1 MLKYFKKIS
10 LNSRTTLQ
18 SSKKHWA
25 ANQIFSCI
33 GKKELYLIALV
44 IAALFTL
51 GGCSIFNQSATKAP
65 LTETEVENA
74 LVKYN
79 SNWKFYDL
87 NVDEET
93 KAKLNTNDYGFD
105 DGDGLRLIVSTY
117 KKLGA
122 TYLNISP
129 MPQRYVSGEE
139 PPFIKEELPDLFK
152 VACEL
157 YGNDIDPKEFDEFWD
172 FYKSYQ
178 GLSWR
183 KVVGDD
189 ILYVQLHQ
197 DENLNITKVTSVSIQ
212 NKSWTDWSSLGAI
225 KTMLWENQEASI
237 KEHIST
243 IGDIVNNKATAIKS
257 SYIING
263 NIVDSKKLTNK
274 KTLPDEKEILST
286 LHRSYS
292 IPEAAEYN
300 VLTIE
305 DTTGKIEVIIPS
317 SQISES
323 EYQELKYF
331 LVYEY
336 QTAQGRSFMLLAMTR
351 ALEDPPK

>member
-10 LNSRTTLQ
+10 SRSQIYHLTGH
-18 SSKKHWA
+18 KHWA
-25 ANQIFSCI
+25 ANQILSCI

-44 IAALFTL
+44 IAALFTF
-51 GGCSIFNQSATKAP
+51 GGCSIFNPSASKAP
-65 LTETEVENA
+65 LTETAVENA

-79 SNWKFYDL
+79 SNWKSYDL
-87 NVDEET
+87 KISDEE
-93 KAKLNTNDYGFD
+93 KARLNTSDYGFD

-117 KKLGA
+117 KKSGA

-178 GLSWR
+178 GFSWR

-189 ILYVQLHQ
+189 ILYVQLHK
-197 DENLNITKVTSVSIQ
+197 DENLNITKITSVVIQ

-225 KTMLWENQEASI
+225 KTMLWENKETSI

-243 IGDIVNNKATAIKS
+243 IGDILENKAVAIKS

-263 NIVDSKKLTNK
+263 TIVESRKLTDK
-274 KTLPDEKEILST
+274 AILPDAKEILSK

-292 IPEAAEYN
+292 ISETAKYN

-305 DTTGKIEVIIPS
+305 DTTGKIEVIIPA

-323 EYQELKYF
+323 EYKELKYF

-336 QTAQGRSFMLLAMTR
+336 STAQGRSFMLLAMTR
-351 ALEDPPK
+351 TLEETPK

>member
-1 MLKYFKKIS
+1 MLKDLKNIS
-10 LNSRTTLQ
+10 LNSPANHQ
-18 SSKKHWA
+18 SIKKHWA
-25 ANQIFSCI
+25 INQIFSCI
-33 GKKELYLIALV
+33 GKKELYLIALI
-44 IAALFTL
+44 IAALFTFA
-51 GGCSIFNQSATKAP
+51 GCSSFKQLATKTP
-65 LTETEVENA
+65 LTETAVEKV

-79 SNWKFYDL
+79 SNWKPYDL
-87 NVDEET
+87 KISDEE
-93 KAKLNTNDYGFD
+93 KAKLNTSNYGFD

-129 MPQRYVSGEE
+129 LPQRYVSGEE

-157 YGNDIDPKEFDEFWD
+157 YGKDVDPKEFDEFWD
-172 FYKSYQ
+172 FYESSQ

-197 DENLNITKVTSVSIQ
+197 DENLNITNVTSVIIQ
-212 NKSWTDWSSLGAI
+212 NKSWTDWSSVGVM
-225 KTMLWENQEASI
+225 KFMLWENQDASI
-237 KEHIST
+237 KENLT
-243 IGDIVNNKATAIKS
+243 TVGDIIENKAVAIKS

-263 NIVDSKKLTNK
+263 NIVDSRKLTDK
-274 KTLPDEKEILST
+274 STLPDEKEILSK
-286 LHRSYS
+286 LHLSYS
-292 IPEAAEYN
+292 ISERAEYN

-305 DTTGKIEVIIPS
+305 DTSGKIEVIIPA

-323 EYQELKYF
+323 EYNELKYF

-336 QTAQGRSFMLLAMTR
+336 PTAQGRSFIALAMTR
-351 ALEDPPK
+351 TLEGPAK

>member
-1 MLKYFKKIS
+1 MKHFKKIL
-10 LNSRTTLQ
+10 LNSPSNHQ
-18 SSKKHWA
+18 SIKKHWTT
-25 ANQIFSCI
+25 NQIFSCTCI
-33 GKKELYLIALV
+33 KELYLIALIIV
-44 IAALFTL
+44 TLFAF
-51 GGCSIFNQSATKAP
+51 GGCSSFKQSATKDP
-65 LTETEVENA
+65 LTETAVEKA

-79 SNWKFYDL
+79 SNWKPYDL
-87 NVDEET
+87 KISDEE
-93 KAKLNTNDYGFD
+93 KAKLNTSNYGFD
-105 DGDGLRLIVSTY
+105 DGDGLKLIVSTY

-129 MPQRYVSGEE
+129 LPQRYVSGEE
-139 PPFIKEELPDLFK
+139 PPFIQENLPDLFK

-172 FYKSYQ
+172 LYKSYQ

-189 ILYVQLHQ
+189 ILYVHLHK
-197 DENLNITKVTSVSIQ
+197 DENLNITKVTSVIIQ

-225 KTMLWENQEASI
+225 KTILWENKDASI
-237 KEHIST
+237 KEHLST
-243 IGDIVNNKATAIKS
+243 VGDIIENKAVAIKS

-263 NIVDSKKLTNK
+263 NIVDSKKLTDK
-274 KTLPDEKEILST
+274 ATLPDEKEILSK
-286 LHRSYS
+286 LYLSYS
-292 IPEAAEYN
+292 ISETAEYN

-305 DTTGKIEVIIPS
+305 DTTGKIEVIIPA

-323 EYQELKYF
+323 EYKELKYF

-336 QTAQGRSFMLLAMTR
+336 ATDQGRSFILLAMTR
-351 ALEDPPK
+351 TLEEPPK